1 MEHALRSWSCGK
13 CGREN
18 ETVVALDGH
27 ARCGSCQAKTRIQ
40 ASRDYLSVL
49 SSRRP
54 ELPPGEEG
62 REDEDELP
70 LW

>member
-1 MEHALRSWSCGK
+1 VEHTLRSWTCEK
-13 CGREN
+13 CGRAN

-27 ARCGSCQAKTRIQ
+27 ARCAFCQSKTRIQ

-49 SSRRP
+49 SSRHP
-54 ELPPGEEG
+54 ELPPDDAGQ
-62 REDEDELP
+62 DEDELP

>member
-1 MEHALRSWSCGK
+1 MEHGLRNWTCEK

-18 ETVVALDGH
+18 ETAVALDGH
-27 ARCGSCQAKTRIQ
+27 ARCAFCQAKTRIQ

-54 ELPPGEEG
+54 ELPEG
-62 REDEDELP
+62 AQDDGELP

>member
-1 MEHALRSWSCGK
+1 MEHDLRTWTCGG
-13 CGREN
+13 CGRAN

-27 ARCGSCQAKTRIQ
+27 ARCAFCSARTRVQ

-49 SSRRP
+49 SSRHP
-54 ELPPGEEG
+54 ELAGDEN
-62 REDEDELP
+62 EDDDTLP